1 MPAKIGFF
9 DARII
14 QQVAGLPRQNNPAAI
29 HHRRSVGD
37 RKGWDQYGSAMTA
50 SRQAIVQRHY
60 AFV

>member
-14 QQVAGLPRQNNPAAI
+14 QQVAGLPGQNNPAAI
-29 HHRRSVGD
+29 HHRRPVGD
-37 RKGWDQYGSAMTA
+37 PYGSAMTA